1 MRSRVCRLTVP
12 DSSGAIAGASA
23 RVQRHRQR
31 YWQQVL
37 VGWLALPLLLAAP
50 AATGQV
56 TLTEGTNL
64 AADVAPS
71 DGRITMDLLGS
82 IWIIPPGGGAAEK
95 LSNGLQ
101 PAVRPQWSP
110 QGERILYQTVSV
122 LGSRMWL
129 HDTATSAAITL
140 SDGSDFDQ
148 HPSWHPSGERIVF
161 SSAREGAGFDL
172 WEMHLETGLS
182 WQLSHAEGDETE
194 PVWSANGRD
203 LAYIR
208 QRDDQWRLVLRRHG
222 QRERDLLVSDEPLA
236 APSWRPDGSLL
247 TVLHMR
253 DGQYRLEMVIL
264 SDPPL
269 VRTLVD
275 DKDFFLSPVSWTD
288 RMHFFY
294 TADGVIWS
302 RGFNDWKSS
311 KVRFR
316 ADVTRPSPPP
326 ATAVEAKRLPVVAP
340 SAEQLVIR
348 AARLFDGVHPGYRQN
363 MDVLIKDGRVAAVE
377 ARRDWG
383 EVTVLDLG
391 DATILP
397 GFIDS
402 YAGLPDVDPRVLG
415 LALLSYGVT
424 TVVAEAPGNL
434 DPLLWETEQSPGPRL
449 LRAAPL
455 GPAGSGAGE
464 GAVAPLALQIIPA
477 SGIAAAE
484 GRSPAVKMPGLPL
497 LAESWRVGLAVGADL
512 LLGADTMPA
521 SPQGH
526 RYQDVL
532 LTVGSNPQT
541 LVSGLADAGTP
552 ALPELLQS
560 RQARAFA
567 RFAMGRDAP
576 PRRLAQ
582 APNLAGASSIVVG
595 SKPNALPPGLAL
607 HAELQA
613 LQSAGLSGG
622 VLLRSVGANAAD
634 ALGYRELGRIEPGS
648 MADLVL
654 VSGDPANQVLDALN
668 IVAVVRNGR
677 FFSLV
682 RLLEEAASSHSV
694 EKFDKEAG
702 RDALSAIGDGARG

>member
-1 MRSRVCRLTVP
+1 MACRSTVP
-12 DSSGAIAGASA
+12 DVFRPDAHAGPTAQGRA
-23 RVQRHRQR
+23 RRSRQR
-31 YWQQVL
+31 L
-37 VGWLALPLLLAAP
+37 CIRCLALSLVCLAPLANS
-50 AATGQV
+50 QV

-71 DGRITMDLLGS
+71 HGRIAMDLLGS

-95 LSNGLQ
+95 VSNGLQ

-110 QGERILYQTVSV
+110 QGDRILYQTVST

-129 HDTATSAAITL
+129 HDTATSTATTL

-161 SSAREGAGFDL
+161 SSAREDTGFDL

-182 WQLSHAEGDETE
+182 WRLSHAEGDEIE
-194 PVWSANGRD
+194 PAWAANGQD
-203 LAYIR
+203 LAYITH
-208 QRDDQWRLVLRRHG
+208 RDDQWRLVLRRHG
-222 QRERDLLVSDEPLA
+222 QREQDLLVSDEPLA

-247 TVLHMR
+247 TVLQQSE
-253 DGQYRLEMVIL
+253 GEYRLAMVIL

-269 VRTLVD
+269 VRTLVE

-288 RMHFFY
+288 RMRFFY

-302 RGFNDWKSS
+302 RGFNDWKSN

-316 ADVTRPSPPP
+316 ADVQRPVPLPS
-326 ATAVEAKRLPVVAP
+326 TAVEAKRLPVVAP
-340 SAEQLVIR
+340 SGEELVIR
-348 AARLFDGVHPGYRQN
+348 AARLFDGVRSGYRRN
-363 MDVLIKDGRVAAVE
+363 MDVLLRDGRVAAVE
-377 ARRDWG
+377 PRRDW
-383 EVTVLDLG
+383 EDATVLDLG

-402 YAGLPDVDPRVLG
+402 YAALPDVDPRVLG
-415 LALLSYGVT
+415 IALLSYGVT
-424 TVVAEAPGNL
+424 TVVAEAPENL
-434 DPLLWETEQSPGPRL
+434 APLLWETEQSPGPRL
-449 LRAAPL
+449 LQAAPL
-455 GPAGSGAGE
+455 GSAGPAAGE
-464 GAVAPLALQIIPA
+464 GAAAPVALQVIPA
-477 SGIAAAE
+477 SGI
-484 GRSPAVKMPGLPL
+484 PATEEQLPAGNRIPGLPL
-497 LAESWRVGLAVGADL
+497 LAESWRVGVAVGADL

-532 LTVGSNPQT
+532 LTVGSNPHT

-552 ALPELLQS
+552 ALPELFQS
-560 RQARAFA
+560 RQAQAFA
-567 RFAMGRDAP
+567 RFAMGRETL

-582 APNLAGASSIVVG
+582 PPNLAGASSIVVG
-595 SKPNALPPGLAL
+595 SAPNALPPGLGL

-613 LQSAGLSGG
+613 LQDAGLRGDA
-622 VLLRSVGANAAD
+622 LLRAVGANAAD
-634 ALGYRELGRIEPGS
+634 ALGYRELGRIEPGA

-654 VSGDPANQVLDALN
+654 VSGDPGNRILDALN

-682 RLLEEAASSHSV
+682 RLLEEAASSRTV
-694 EKFDKEAG
+694 E
-702 RDALSAIGDGARG
+702 

>member
-1 MRSRVCRLTVP
+1 M
-12 DSSGAIAGASA
+12 
-23 RVQRHRQR
+23 
-31 YWQQVL
+31 
-37 VGWLALPLLLAAP
+37 
-50 AATGQV
+50 

-71 DGRITMDLLGS
+71 HGRIAMDLLGS

-95 LSNGLQ
+95 ISNGLQ

-110 QGERILYQTVSV
+110 QGDRILYQTISA

-129 HDTATSAAITL
+129 FDTATSTASTL
-140 SDGSDFDQ
+140 SDGTDFDQ

-161 SSAREGAGFDL
+161 SSAREDSGMDL

-182 WQLSHAEGDETE
+182 WRLSHAEGDETE
-194 PVWSANGRD
+194 PVWSMNGRD

-208 QRDDQWRLVLRRHG
+208 YRDDQWRLVLRRHG
-222 QRERDLLVSDEPLA
+222 QREQDLFISDEPLA

-247 TVLHMR
+247 TFLQR
-253 DGQYRLEMVIL
+253 SDDKYSLKMVIL

-269 VRTLVD
+269 IRTLVD
-275 DKDFFLSPVSWTD
+275 DKDLFLSPVSWAD
-288 RMHFFY
+288 RMRFFY

-302 RGFNDWKSS
+302 RGFNDWKSN

-316 ADVTRPSPPP
+316 AEVRRPAPLP

-340 SAEQLVIR
+340 SGERLVIR
-348 AARLFDGVHPGYRQN
+348 AARLFDGVQPGYRQN
-363 MDVLIKDGRVAAVE
+363 MDVLIQDGRVAAVE
-377 ARRDWG
+377 PKRDWEG
-383 EVTVLDLG
+383 VTVLDLG

-402 YAGLPDVDPRVLG
+402 YAVLPDVDQHLLG
-415 LALLSYGVT
+415 LVMLSYGVT
-424 TVVAEAPGNL
+424 TVVAEAPPEL
-434 DPLLWETEQSPGPRL
+434 DPLRWETEDTPGPRL
-449 LRAAPL
+449 LQAAPL
-455 GPAGSGAGE
+455 GAGGSGGDE
-464 GAVAPLALQIIPA
+464 GAASPLALQIIPA
-477 SGIAAAE
+477 SGIAASE
-484 GRSPAVKMPGLPL
+484 GYDPAAAKLPGLPL
-497 LAESWRVGLAVGADL
+497 LAESWRVGVAVGADM
-512 LLGADTMPA
+512 LLGAGTMPA
-521 SPQGH
+521 SPLGN

-541 LVSGLADAGTP
+541 FVSGLADAGTP
-552 ALPELLQS
+552 ALPQLLQS
-560 RQARAFA
+560 RQARAFD
-567 RFAMGRDAP
+567 RLGMGRGVP

-582 APNLAGASSIVVG
+582 PPNLAGASSIVVG

-613 LQSAGLSGG
+613 LANAGLSGDL
-622 VLLRSVGANAAD
+622 LLRAVGANAAD
-634 ALGYRELGRIEPGS
+634 ALGYRELGRIEPGA

-654 VSGDPANQVLDALN
+654 VAGDPSGRILDALN

-682 RLLEEAASSHSV
+682 RLLEEAASSRSV
-694 EKFDKEAG
+694 E
-702 RDALSAIGDGARG
+702 